1 MVTHTKN
8 NSLPPNK
15 IIICALHI
23 IINNNNN
30 NTLLNK
36 ISQDIVCPEAVKL
49 DDLDP
54 AAVTSNYESA
64 KSRASA
70 AESGSAEAA
79 MALIEVEVNK
89 AMGGALGLNLA

>member
-1 MVTHTKN
+1 MVIHTKN
-8 NSLPPNK
+8 KSLPPK

-30 NTLLNK
+30 NTLLKK
-36 ISQDIVCPEAVKL
+36 IIQDIVCPEAVKL

>member
-1 MVTHTKN
+1 M
-8 NSLPPNK
+8 PPNK

-23 IINNNNN
+23 IIINNNNN
-30 NTLLNK
+30 NDNNTLLKK
-36 ISQDIVCPEAVKL
+36 IIQDIVCPEAVKL

>member
-1 MVTHTKN
+1 MCTIV
-8 NSLPPNK
+8 
-15 IIICALHI
+15 HI
-23 IINNNNN
+23 IINNNND
-30 NTLLNK
+30 TLLK
-36 ISQDIVCPEAVKL
+36 KSSQDIVCPEAVKL

-79 MALIEVEVNK
+79 EALIEVEVNK